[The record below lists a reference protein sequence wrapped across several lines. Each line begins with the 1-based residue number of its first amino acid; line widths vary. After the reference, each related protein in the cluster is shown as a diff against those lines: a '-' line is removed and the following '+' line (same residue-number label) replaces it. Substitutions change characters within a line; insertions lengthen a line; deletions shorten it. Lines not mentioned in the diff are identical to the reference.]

1 MSLNLFRASCTKYL
15 ILLILGVAPF
25 ASAQDTKL
33 PPDVKI
39 SEGSKLDKSQ
49 AGITE

>member
-1 MSLNLFRASCTKYL
+1 MLMNRLGPFYTEYL

-33 PPDVKI
+33 TD
-39 SEGSKLDKSQ
+39 GQ
-49 AGITE
+49 